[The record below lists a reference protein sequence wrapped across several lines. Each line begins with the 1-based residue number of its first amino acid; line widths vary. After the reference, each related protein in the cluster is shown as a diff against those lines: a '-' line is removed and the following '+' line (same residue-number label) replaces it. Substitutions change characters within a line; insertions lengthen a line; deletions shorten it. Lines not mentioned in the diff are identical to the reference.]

1 MLNPD
6 PTFHFD
12 ADLDSA
18 FQFDADLDSTFRS
31 IMWVSAFH
39 NDEDPFWTVKS
50 DKTFLNVQDIPY
62 M

>member
-31 IMWVSAFH
+31 IMWASAFH
-39 NDEDPFWTVKS
+39 NDEDPF
-50 DKTFLNVQDIPY
+50 
-62 M
+62 